1 MIVQTSSHTVDDVC
15 VKCRVSHFPES
26 STISY
31 NNLDDAVEMTCTMR
45 RWESSSFS
53 PEHPLSPAQ
62 HLWGLGNSSKA
73 EILLCPSH
81 LESPVTF
88 PGSAPGSF
96 NRPTSF
102 GSAASST
109 KHKISGSASD
119 TDRSYCSEE
128 KRPSLDA
135 RTAAMLQRR
144 NRRRLQSDDIMPPIP
159 PNSRQSSAD
168 KHLNQQGQPTSFP
181 RIYSACGARE
191 LLGKTATVRDYLSY
205 SISSEDI
212 LEVLL
217 VVDGSINPPANQ
229 RIEFS
234 TKIDGYFYLYF
245 ENSNSHDVVRLFLQS
260 CVEPLRI
267 QHRNDHH
274 KAQVS
279 KILLSGDPDLHS
291 SASSKSTLAK
301 GSFDMDKFQERT
313 MKDHI
318 KNESSFIRIRRK
330 LSYMANNVG
339 DCKSGRMLLALSLLD
354 VLLFALPFVFFLALS
369 LSGFS
374 RLNLSD
380 CCAFDNTCGLSSS
393 TEVTDEFKTS
403 RNLNGMVSMDE
414 SKILTAVSQSSLVED
429 PAVPQFSYEV
439 TNCASEAHAGGNII
453 ALDQL
458 PINKNDDVPDASLA
472 TSSSSSCTSGR
483 RYYPGSSRRHGQEC
497 CKAAD
502 L

>member
-1 MIVQTSSHTVDDVC
+1 MIVQTLSHTADDVC
-15 VKCRVSHFPES
+15 VKCRVSHSPES

-31 NNLDDAVEMTCTMR
+31 NNLDDAIEMTCTMR

-96 NRPTSF
+96 NRPGSF

-135 RTAAMLQRR
+135 RTAATLQRR

-181 RIYSACGARE
+181 RIYSACGVRE
-191 LLGKTATVRDYLSY
+191 LLSKTATVRDYLSY

-217 VVDGSINPPANQ
+217 VVDGSTNPPKNQ

-234 TKIDGYFYLYF
+234 TKTDGYFHLYF
-245 ENSNSHDVVRLFLQS
+245 ENFNSHDIVRLFLQS

-274 KAQVS
+274 KAQVNN
-279 KILLSGDPDLHS
+279 ILLRGDPCVDLHS
-291 SASSKSTLAK
+291 SSSSKSTMVK

-318 KNESSFIRIRRK
+318 KNESSFIRIK
-330 LSYMANNVG
+330 NNVG
-339 DCKSGRMLLALSLLD
+339 DW
-354 VLLFALPFVFFLALS
+354 
-369 LSGFS
+369 FS
-374 RLNLSD
+374 RVNLSD
-380 CCAFDNTCGLSSS
+380 CCAFDNACGLSSS
-393 TEVTDEFKTS
+393 TDVTDEFKTS

-414 SKILTAVSQSSLVED
+414 SKILTAFSQSSLVED
-429 PAVPQFSYEV
+429 RVVPQFSYEV
-439 TNCASEAHAGGNII
+439 SNCASEANAGGNIII

-458 PINKNDDVPDASLA
+458 PIIKNDDVPDASLA

-483 RYYPGSSRRHGQEC
+483 RYYPGSSRTHGQEC